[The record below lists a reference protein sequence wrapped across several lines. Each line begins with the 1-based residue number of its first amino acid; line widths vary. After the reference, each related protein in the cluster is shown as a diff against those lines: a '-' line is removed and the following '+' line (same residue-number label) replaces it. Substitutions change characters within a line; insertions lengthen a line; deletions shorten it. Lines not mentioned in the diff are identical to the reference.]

1 MNRILFYITLVMCAS
16 CAKEGGYGGELGGTD
31 QALGTMSVRME
42 YETLITKAQSQETV
56 PALDGEKA
64 EKSVR
69 VMVFDQK
76 TGRLAAYKSLS
87 TVSGSSCQFSM
98 PVGKKTIY
106 AIVNGPDELSTITTV
121 GALEKIVYDLSNSVI
136 EVNGFFMVGKEECD
150 VVANQT
156 VTPTV
161 SVRRLASRVV
171 LRSVS
176 CSIPE
181 QYGKMKV
188 DCAFLGNA
196 YSKQTIAGAVD
207 GLLNVNGY
215 AADATSPI
223 GKSNV
228 TGACPEFFYRSI
240 GKDVAIGGTHSTMY
254 YMYAQPNKSDRV
266 TCLYLLA
273 TIGGSQ
279 YYYRVPLS
287 YGLDANVTYS
297 VDVDIINLGSELPPD
312 GSVQKG
318 DISAV
323 IKMTDWIKGEEY
335 DIKF

>member
-1 MNRILFYITLVMCAS
+1 MKRILFCITLVMCAS
-16 CAKEGGYGGELGGTD
+16 CAKLGVSEQELSEVD

-42 YETLITKAQSQETV
+42 YETLTTKAQVEESV
-56 PALDGEKA
+56 PALDSEKL
-64 EKSVR
+64 EKKVD
-69 VMVFDQK
+69 VLVFDQK

-87 TVSGSSCQFSM
+87 AVSGSCQFSM
-98 PVGKKTIY
+98 PAGKKTIY
-106 AIVNGPDELSTITTV
+106 AIVNGPDLSSVTTV
-121 GALEKIVYDLSNSVI
+121 SALEKKVYDLSGSVI
-136 EVNGFFMVGKEECD
+136 ATNGFFMVGRQECD

-161 SVRRLASRVV
+161 SVRRLAARVV

-176 CSIPE
+176 CSLPA

-207 GLLNVNGY
+207 AMLNIDGY
-215 AADATSPI
+215 AVDGTSPI
-223 GKSNV
+223 GKNNV
-228 TGACPEFFYRSI
+228 TGSCPEFFYRSI
-240 GKDVAIGGTHSTMY
+240 AKEVAAGGTHSTMY
-254 YMYAQPNKSDRV
+254 YMYSQPNKSEKF

-273 TIGGSQ
+273 TIGGTQ
-279 YYYRVPLS
+279 YYYRVPLH
-287 YGLDANVTYS
+287 YGLNPNVTYS
-297 VDVDIINLGSELPPD
+297 VDVEIINLGSELPPD

-323 IKMTDWIKGEEY
+323 IKVTDWVKGEEY

>member
-1 MNRILFYITLVMCAS
+1 MKRILFYITLVVSAS
-16 CAKEGGYGGELGGTD
+16 CAKVGGYDGQHGESG

-42 YETLITKAQSQETV
+42 YENLITRAQTDESV
-56 PALDGEKA
+56 PALDSEKL
-64 EKSVR
+64 ENSVN

-87 TVSGSSCQFSM
+87 TVSSSCQFSI
-98 PVGKKTIY
+98 PAGKKTIY
-106 AIVNGPDELSTITTV
+106 AVVNGPDLSAVTTV
-121 GALEKIVYDLSNSVI
+121 DALEDVVYDLSNSDI
-136 EVNGFFMVGKEECD
+136 ESDGFFMVGKEECE

-196 YSKQTIAGAVD
+196 YSIQTIAGEVD
-207 GLLNVNGY
+207 AMLNVNGY
-215 AADATSPI
+215 MEDGETPI
-223 GKSNV
+223 GKNGA

-240 GKDVAIGGTHSTMY
+240 GKDVAVGGTHSTMY
-254 YMYAQPNKSDRV
+254 YMYSQPNDSDDF
-266 TCLYLLA
+266 TCLYILA
-273 TIGGSQ
+273 SIGSSQ
-279 YYYRVPLS
+279 YYYRVPLN
-287 YGLDANVTYS
+287 YGLNANVTYS

-323 IKMTDWIKGEEY
+323 IKITDWLKGEEY

>member
-1 MNRILFYITLVMCAS
+1 MKRILFYITLVVCAS
-16 CAKEGGYGGELGGTD
+16 CAKEGGYDGGLDGEEL
-31 QALGTMSVRME
+31 ALGTMSVRME
-42 YETLITKAQSQETV
+42 YETLTTKAQSDETV
-56 PALDGEKA
+56 PALDSEKL
-64 EKSVR
+64 EKSVN

-87 TVSGSSCQFSM
+87 SVSGSCQFSM
-98 PVGKKTIY
+98 PAGKKTIY
-106 AIVNGPDELSTITTV
+106 AVVNGPDLSSVTTV
-121 GALEKIVYDLSNSVI
+121 SALEKIVYDMSNTVI
-136 EVNGFFMVGKEECD
+136 ATHGFFMVGKGECD

-161 SVRRLASRVV
+161 SVRRLAARVV

-176 CSIPE
+176 CSIPD

-196 YSKQTIAGAVD
+196 YSQQSIAGEVD
-207 GLLNVNGY
+207 AMMNKNGY
-215 AADATSPI
+215 AADGTSPI
-223 GKSNV
+223 GKNNV
-228 TGACPEFFYRSI
+228 TGSCPEFFYRSI
-240 GKDVAIGGTHSTMY
+240 GKDVSVGGTHSTMY
-254 YMYAQPNKSDRV
+254 YMYSQPNKSNNF
-266 TCLYLLA
+266 TSLYILA
-273 TIGGSQ
+273 SIGGSQ

-287 YGLDANVTYS
+287 YGLSANVTYS

>member
-1 MNRILFYITLVMCAS
+1 MKRILFYITLVMCAS
-16 CAKEGGYGGELGGTD
+16 CAKERGYDGELGGVD

-42 YETLITKAQSQETV
+42 YETLITKAQSEESV
-56 PALDGEKA
+56 PALDSEKL
-64 EKSVR
+64 EKSVD

-76 TGRLAAYKSLS
+76 TGSLAAFKSLDS
-87 TVSGSSCQFSM
+87 VSGSCQFSV
-98 PVGKKTIY
+98 PAGKKTIY
-106 AIVNGPDELSTITTV
+106 VVVNGPDLSSVTTV
-121 GALEKIVYDLSNSVI
+121 SALEKIVYDMSDSEI
-136 EVNGFFMVGKEECD
+136 EVDGLFMVGKAECE

-161 SVRRLASRVV
+161 AVKRLAARVV

-176 CSIPE
+176 CSIPD
-181 QYGKMKV
+181 QYGQMTV

-196 YSKQTIAGAVD
+196 YSQQTIAGGVD
-207 GLLNVNGY
+207 AMMNLNGY
-215 AADATSPI
+215 AADGTSPI
-223 GKSNV
+223 GKNNV
-228 TGACPEFFYRSI
+228 TGDCPEFFYRSI
-240 GKDVAIGGTHSTMY
+240 GKSVSVGGTYSTMH
-254 YMYAQPNKSDRV
+254 YMYSQPNNSDNF
-266 TCLYLLA
+266 TCLYILA
-273 TIGGSQ
+273 SIGGLQ
-279 YYYRVPLS
+279 YYYCVPLS